1 MKKISPILFGLS
13 IAITGSWFASAQD
26 AATLPKILQIT
37 REYTKPYKGDAA
49 HDKTESAFV
58 QAMTRAKFPVYYE
71 GFKSMSGK
79 ARALYFT
86 QYDSFADW
94 EKANKIVAKSPTLAA
109 DLERA
114 GIGDSEL
121 LDEVDSVVYVRDDEL
136 SYHPH
141 ADISHAR
148 YMEVEV
154 FQIRPGHEREFREA
168 AKMVK
173 EAHDKAGD
181 SAHWAMF
188 QIAFGGESGT
198 FVALSADNSMA
209 DIDTGFANGKKFADA
224 MGEDGMKKLDHLSA
238 EAIESWHNELFSVN
252 PKQSYVSPD
261 WIKADPDF
269 WKPKSMAAPAAKPA
283 AAADKKPTP

>member
-1 MKKISPILFGLS
+1 MKKISPILLGLS
-13 IAITGSWFASAQD
+13 IAIAGTSFVAAQD
-26 AATLPKILQIT
+26 AATVPRILHIT
-37 REYTKPYKGDAA
+37 REYTKPYKADAA

-71 GFKSMSGK
+71 AFKSMSGK
-79 ARALYFT
+79 SRSLYFT

-94 EKANKIVAKSPTLAA
+94 EKVNKIVDKNPTLGA

-114 GIGDSEL
+114 GIADSEL

-154 FQIRPGHEREFREA
+154 FLVRPGHETEFREA
-168 AKMVK
+168 AKLVK
-173 EAHDKAGD
+173 AAHDKAGD
-181 SAHWAMF
+181 GAHWAMF
-188 QIAFGGESGT
+188 QIAFGADSGT

-209 DIDTGFANGKKFADA
+209 DIDTNFANGKKFADA
-224 MGEDGMKKLDHLSA
+224 MGEEGMKKLDRLSA

-269 WKPKSMAAPAAKPA
+269 WKPKPASAPKPTA
-283 AAADKKPTP
+283 AAEKKPTP

>member
-1 MKKISPILFGLS
+1 MKKISPVLLGLS
-13 IAITGSWFASAQD
+13 IAIAGTSLAAAQD
-26 AATLPKILQIT
+26 TTTLPKVLQIT

-71 GFKSMSGK
+71 AFKSMSGK
-79 ARALYFT
+79 SRALYFT

-94 EKANKIVAKSPTLAA
+94 EKANKIVAKNPTLAG

-114 GIGDSEL
+114 GIGDGEL

-148 YMEVEV
+148 YMEIEV
-154 FQIRPGHEREFREA
+154 FEVRPGRTGEFREA

-173 EAHDKAGD
+173 AAHDKAGD

-188 QIAFGGESGT
+188 QIAFGAESDT

-224 MGEDGMKKLDHLSA
+224 IGEDGMKKLDHLSA
-238 EAIESWHNELFSVN
+238 EAIASWHNELFSVN

-261 WIKADPDF
+261 WIKAEPDF
-269 WKPKSMAAPAAKPA
+269 WKPKSMAAPAAKA
-283 AAADKKPTP
+283 AAEKKPTP

>member
-13 IAITGSWFASAQD
+13 IAITGASLSAAQD
-26 AATLPKILQIT
+26 AATPPKILQIT

-86 QYDSFADW
+86 FYDSFADW
-94 EKANKIVAKSPTLAA
+94 EKANKIVAKNPTLAG

-114 GIGDSEL
+114 GIGDGEL
-121 LDEVDSVVYVRDDEL
+121 LDEADSVVYVRDDEL

-141 ADISHAR
+141 ADISQAR

-154 FQIRPGHEREFREA
+154 FEVRPGHTAEFREA
-168 AKMVK
+168 AKLVK
-173 EAHDKAGD
+173 ATHDKAGD
-181 SAHWAMF
+181 GAHWAMF
-188 QIAFGGESGT
+188 QIAFGGESDT

-209 DIDTGFANGKKFADA
+209 DIDTNFANGKKFADA
-224 MGEDGMKKLDHLSA
+224 IGEDGMKKLDHLSA

-269 WKPKSMAAPAAKPA
+269 WKPKPAAAPAKPTA
-283 AAADKKPTP
+283 AAEKKPTP